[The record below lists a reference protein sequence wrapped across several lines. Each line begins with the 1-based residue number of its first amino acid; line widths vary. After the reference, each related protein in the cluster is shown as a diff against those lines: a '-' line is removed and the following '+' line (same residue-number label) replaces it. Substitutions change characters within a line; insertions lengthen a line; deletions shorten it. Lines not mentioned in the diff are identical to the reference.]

1 MVTHPRTAMIIM
13 TVTLI
18 LPPKAE
24 KHTIKHIIL
33 AAKFDHKSND
43 DSMLLIESFIITTVG
58 YIEYHTVVLM

>member
-1 MVTHPRTAMIIM
+1 MIIM

-24 KHTIKHIIL
+24 KHTINSPNIIL

>member
-24 KHTIKHIIL
+24 KHTIINSPNIIL

-43 DSMLLIESFIITTVG
+43 DSMLLIESFIIR
-58 YIEYHTVVLM
+58 IEYHTVVLM

>member
-1 MVTHPRTAMIIM
+1 MIIM

-24 KHTIKHIIL
+24 KHTIKQSQH
-33 AAKFDHKSND
+33 HTGSQVSND